1 MKIHDISLLLS
12 DEMVTWPGDESI
24 KITSTSSIDFGGV
37 CNVSS
42 IKMSVHSGTHI
53 DAPFHFIKNGKYTDS
68 VDLNSMMGVCLMV
81 DLENIEGYLI
91 EVKHIYEYDFSKYN
105 RVLFKTKNSNLWHN
119 SDYKFCTDFIS
130 LSSDAALYL
139 VKEGVNLVG
148 IDYLSIESF
157 HSKSYSVHKT
167 LLENEVVILEGID
180 LSKINAGTYDLVC
193 LPIKLSECDGAPAR
207 AILREII

>member
-1 MKIHDISLLLS
+1 
-12 DEMVTWPGDESI
+12 
-24 KITSTSSIDFGGV
+24 
-37 CNVSS
+37 
-42 IKMSVHSGTHI
+42 
-53 DAPFHFIKNGKYTDS
+53 
-68 VDLNSMMGVCLMV
+68 
-81 DLENIEGYLI
+81 
-91 EVKHIYEYDFSKYN
+91 
-105 RVLFKTKNSNLWHN
+105 
-119 SDYKFCTDFIS
+119 
-130 LSSDAALYL
+130 L